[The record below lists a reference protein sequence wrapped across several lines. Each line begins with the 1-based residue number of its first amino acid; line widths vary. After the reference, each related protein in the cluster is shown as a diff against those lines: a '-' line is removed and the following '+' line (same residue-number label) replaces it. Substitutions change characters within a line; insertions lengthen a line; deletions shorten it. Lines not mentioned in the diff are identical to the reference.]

1 MSSNELVIQKEGQDY
16 PEVNIGIEDV
26 KKYIAPN
33 ATDKELYMFMN
44 IARSYG
50 LNPFKREVHFC
61 KYGNSPGQVIVGY
74 ETYIK
79 RAERTG
85 KLEGWSVWCTKDDIG
100 EKAVIEIHRKDRKY
114 PFRWEVYRR
123 EFDKQQSTWKAMPY
137 FMLKKVAISQG
148 FRLAF
153 PEEVGGMPYTPDE
166 INAGTSESL
175 PKDDVVDA
183 EYTTA
188 LQNGTSE
195 ATESK
200 KTANSTQQSE
210 QEQKSQNTG
219 SQQAGGPTQKQMNAI
234 RAQCSKLQ
242 RDPHEVASAVTG
254 FEIQS
259 LKELTGKQASQIIEA
274 INKGNIPQQQ
284 SATEQMDDDPFAPV
298 RKEESSHAES

>member
-50 LNPFKREVHFC
+50 LNPFKREAHFC

-85 KLEGWSVWCTKDDIG
+85 KLDGWSVWIETDDVG
-100 EKAVIEIHRKDRKY
+100 EKAVIEINRKDRTH
-114 PFRWEVYRR
+114 PFRWEVYRE
-123 EFDKQQSTWKAMPY
+123 EFDKKQSTWKAMPR

-153 PEEVGGMPYTPDE
+153 PEEIGGMPYTPDE
-166 INAGTSESL
+166 INGQASENL
-175 PKDDVVDA
+175 PKGEVLDA
-183 EYTTA
+183 EYTSQA
-188 LQNGTSE
+188 HKGPSQPH
-195 ATESK
+195 TE
-200 KTANSTQQSE
+200 QQAASPA
-210 QEQKSQNTG
+210 QHSGQQAKSQNTG
-219 SQQAGGPTQKQMNAI
+219 VQDPNLASMSQLK
-234 RAQCSKLQ
+234 KLATVMTNLGIGD
-242 RDPHEVASAVTG
+242 REAKL
-254 FEIQS
+254 S
-259 LKELTGKQASQIIEA
+259 LVNTWLENKRFSRVSSSKELTKDQAMQLIDELEGKGE
-274 INKGNIPQQQ
+274 
-284 SATEQMDDDPFAPV
+284 DPFAP
-298 RKEESSHAES
+298 EAQEGANAAD